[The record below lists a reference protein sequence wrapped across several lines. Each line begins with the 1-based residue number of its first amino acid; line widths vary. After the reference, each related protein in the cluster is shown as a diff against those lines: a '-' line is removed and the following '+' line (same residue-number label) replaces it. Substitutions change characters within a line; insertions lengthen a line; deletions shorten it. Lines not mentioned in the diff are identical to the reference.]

1 MSGSPQNPPD
11 PLVLTK
17 MFTALG
23 ENLLPGSYT
32 LFFSLSPYT
41 VEVARELSGVAFTST
56 LIPFKR
62 APLS

>member
-1 MSGSPQNPPD
+1 MMLAE
-11 PLVLTK
+11 LVS
-17 MFTALG
+17 G

-41 VEVARELSGVAFTST
+41 VEGARELSGVTFTSM
-56 LIPFKR
+56 LIPFMR